1 MTTATANKIV
11 RSVNAARHMGGFIVA
26 NVNDGLATWYS
37 DASRPAIGVGEVSIS
52 VRSGK
57 FTRARLAEYV

>member
-1 MTTATANKIV
+1 MTTAIANKIV

-26 NVNDGLATWYS
+26 NVNDGSSTWYS
-37 DASRPAIGVGEVSIS
+37 DGSRPAVGAGEVSIS

-57 FTRARLAEYV
+57 FTRAHLAEYV